1 MVQQILNTEWKNA
14 VLSDVG
20 LWELH
25 GSEIDIK
32 NNMSVLHRNTY
43 SNKHM
48 YIPQRTIIRTK
59 HNLSAIN

>member
-1 MVQQILNTEWKNA
+1 MVQQILNTKWKNT

-25 GSEIDIK
+25 GSKIDIK

-48 YIPQRTIIRTK
+48 YI
-59 HNLSAIN
+59 L